1 MSKSNHAKLLL
12 VASVAAGMGLL
23 FAQAPGNAASSSAC
37 MTHARAVAMK
47 EVPEGSA
54 NYQTRFRRAF
64 DVAYADCTGGRSMKT
79 TASETQALAAP
90 APEAPK
96 PGNACDFASYHSSW
110 DPTQC

>member
-54 NYQTRFRRAF
+54 N
-64 DVAYADCTGGRSMKT
+64 
-79 TASETQALAAP
+79 
-90 APEAPK
+90 
-96 PGNACDFASYHSSW
+96 
-110 DPTQC
+110 